1 MEYEWDEEKRLANV
15 HKHGL
20 DFQDARGIFED
31 PCLEVEDRRKHYQE
45 DRYILYGT
53 MHGLIVVLVYTRRGD
68 KIRCISFRRAN
79 SRERK
84 RYEEA
89 FLD

>member
-1 MEYEWDEEKRLANV
+1 MEFEWDEEKRLANAR
-15 HKHGL
+15 KHGL
-20 DFQDARGIFED
+20 DFLDASGIFD
-31 PCLEVEDRRKHYQE
+31 GPCLEVEDRRKQYQE
-45 DRYILYGT
+45 DRSILYGT
-53 MHGLIVVLVYTRRGD
+53 VNGLIVILVYTRRGD

-89 FLD
+89 ILD